1 MIKERESIIML
12 LLARV
17 VAVRMSDVEQK
28 IKNFC
33 LIQLQLLSQ
42 KEKDLRKQIL
52 DCKIQKEFLSGLLS
66 DLDNSND

>member
-1 MIKERESIIML
+1 ML

>member
-1 MIKERESIIML
+1 ML
-12 LLARV
+12 LPARV
-17 VAVRMSDVEQK
+17 AAVRMSDVEQK

-66 DLDNSND
+66 DLENSND

>member
-1 MIKERESIIML
+1 
-12 LLARV
+12 
-17 VAVRMSDVEQK
+17 MSDVEQK

>member
-1 MIKERESIIML
+1 ML

-66 DLDNSND
+66 DLENCND